1 MSDSILKSVAEYYS
15 SRIAEN
21 GATPCGV
28 DWKDERAQKV
38 RFDKLLSVIE
48 PREERHRLVELG
60 CGYGALWEHASIQ
73 GLDLD
78 YEGLDISQEM
88 IAAARKRFGERPGL
102 RFTLGKAPTTL
113 GDYCVASGVFNVKL
127 DIPREDWER
136 YVLSVIADLDR
147 YSLRGFGFNCLTSYS
162 DEDKRSPRLYYG
174 DPCFYFDLCKRC
186 YGFNVTLLHDY
197 DMYDFTILVRK
208 RTPGA

>member
-1 MSDSILKSVAEYYS
+1 MSDAILKSVAEYYS
-15 SRIAEN
+15 SRIAEY

-48 PREERHRLVELG
+48 PRQGRYRLVEFG
-60 CGYGALWEHASIQ
+60 CGYGALWEHAAA
-73 GLDLD
+73 GDLKLD
-78 YEGLDISQEM
+78 YEGLDISQDM
-88 IAAARKRFGERPGL
+88 VAAARERLGEHPGL
-102 RFTLGKAPTTL
+102 RFTLGKAPAQP
-113 GDYCVASGVFNVKL
+113 GDYCVASGLFNVKL
-127 DIPREDWER
+127 DTPAEDWER

-147 YSLRGFGFNCLTSYS
+147 HSQRGFAFNCLTSYS

-174 DPCFYFDLCKRC
+174 DPCFYFDLCKRR
-186 YGFNVTLLHDY
+186 YGFNVALLHDY

-208 RTPGA
+208 RIPGA